1 MNLNALGPRICIL
14 GPSNSGK
21 STLATAIARKCE
33 LPIIH
38 LDRLYHHY
46 PQSSWYPRPADE
58 FLALHEKAIA
68 QESWIME
75 GNYSRCLPQR
85 LGRATGVIL
94 LDIST
99 ASSLLRYIRRTLWQP
114 GRYGGM
120 DGQDRLSW
128 EMLHHILFVTPGG
141 RKRNAALFEQLR
153 LPRVWAGSVKEI
165 ERLYME
171 WGLNTG

>member
-1 MNLNALGPRICIL
+1 MNPDALGPRICIL

-33 LPIIH
+33 RPIIH

-46 PQSSWYPRPADE
+46 PHSSWCPRPADE

-75 GNYSRCLPQR
+75 GNYSRSLPQR
-85 LGRATGVIL
+85 LDRATGVIL

-99 ASSLLRYIRRTLWQP
+99 ASSLLRYIQRTLWQR

-153 LPRVWAGSVKEI
+153 LPRVRAGSVKEI
-165 ERLYME
+165 ARLYVE
-171 WGLNTG
+171 WGLDTR